1 MIHSTANPTCAP
13 SVVVA
18 MSSPEPTI
26 DAAST
31 IPGPMR
37 PSARESEAGGASTA
51 CGART

>member
-26 DAAST
+26 EAAST

-37 PSARESEAGGASTA
+37 PSAVASVVGGDSTA
-51 CGART
+51 